1 MEDRKRITIMG
12 MGYIGLPTAALLA
25 SKDFNVAGIDIDSEV
40 VETINKGEIHIVEP
54 TLDEFVKSATEN
66 SKLKAYI
73 KPQEAD
79 VYMICVPTP
88 FDQNTEIPTPNI
100 SYVRNAVES
109 ISHLVKS
116 EDIIILESTSP
127 VGTTDMI
134 EEILIKKGI
143 DTSNIYIAYCPERV
157 LPGKI
162 MAELVKNPRVIGGK
176 DKKSTNAVA
185 DFYSTFVTGAI
196 LKTDCKTAEMC
207 KLVENSFRD
216 LNIAFA
222 NELSLICNE
231 QNIDVW
237 NLIDFANYHP
247 RVNILKPGPGV
258 GGHCIAVDPWF
269 LVAKDFKNTKLIR
282 TAREVNDN
290 KPKWVINHI
299 KSAAEK
305 KKIRR
310 VACLGLAFKPDID
323 DLRESPAVEIADALI
338 KEGFDVGCVEPNI
351 SIHDKFN
358 IIDLDNA
365 ISNYDLLVILVNHKE
380 FQCDAIK
387 KKIKNKNALDF
398 CGTLS
403 IN

>member
-1 MEDRKRITIMG
+1 MEYRKRITIIG

-25 SKDFNVAGIDIDSEV
+25 SKGFNVAGIDIDSEI
-40 VETINKGEIHIVEP
+40 VETINKGKIHIAEP
-54 TLDEFVKSATEN
+54 ELDKFVKSATKN

-73 KPQEAD
+73 EPQEAE

-88 FDQNTEIPTPNI
+88 FDENTEIPTPNL
-100 SYVRNAVES
+100 SFVQKAVES
-109 ISHLVKS
+109 ISHLLKN

-134 EEILIKKGI
+134 EETLTKKGI
-143 DTSNIYIAYCPERV
+143 DTSSIHIAYCPERV

-162 MAELVKNPRVIGGK
+162 MTELVKNPRVIGGK

-185 DFYSTFVTGAI
+185 DFYSTFVDGEI
-196 LKTDCKTAEMC
+196 LKTDSKTAEMC

>member
-1 MEDRKRITIMG
+1 MEDRKRITIIG

-25 SKDFNVAGIDIDSEV
+25 SKDFNVAGIDIDTEV
-40 VETINKGEIHIVEP
+40 VETINKGDIHIVEP
-54 TLDEFVKSATEN
+54 GLDKFVKSATEN
-66 SKLKAYI
+66 GKLKAYI
-73 KPQEAD
+73 EPQEGE
-79 VYMICVPTP
+79 VYIICVPTP
-88 FDQNTEIPTPNI
+88 FDEDTEIPTPNI
-100 SYVRNAVES
+100 SFVQKAVES
-109 ISHLVKS
+109 ISHLLKN

-134 EEILIKKGI
+134 EETLIKKGI
-143 DTSNIYIAYCPERV
+143 NTSNIYIAYCPERV

-162 MAELVKNPRVIGGK
+162 MTELVKNPRVIGGK

-185 DFYSTFVTGAI
+185 DFYSTFVSGEI

-269 LVAKDFKNTKLIR
+269 LVASDFKNTKLIR
-282 TAREVNDN
+282 TAREVNDH
-290 KPKWVINHI
+290 KPKWVIDNI
-299 KSAAEK
+299 KSTAEREK
-305 KKIRR
+305 TKKI
-310 VACLGLAFKPDID
+310 ACLGLAFKPDID
-323 DLRESPAVEIADALI
+323 DLRESPSVEIAQALI
-338 KEGFDVGCVEPNI
+338 NEGYDVGCVEPNI
-351 SIHDKFN
+351 SSHKKYN
-358 IIDLDNA
+358 IIDLDCA
-365 ISNYDLLVILVNHKE
+365 ISNYDLLVILVNHRE
-380 FQCDAIK
+380 FQCDEVK
-387 KKIKNKNALDF
+387 KKIKNKNTLDF